1 MRTISI
7 KGTGSYIPEKVVPNS
22 YFESILETTDEWI
35 TTRTGIKE
43 RRNVLPGQAL
53 SDMVIPA
60 SNNAL
65 EMAGIS
71 ADQLDLIIV
80 GTVSGDMPTP
90 STACFVQQG
99 LGAKK
104 ATPFDISAACPGFI
118 YGLSIAEKFIQDGSH
133 EYALVIGGEVISNRL
148 DYEDRGTCL
157 LFGDGAG
164 AAVVGP
170 SDGETE
176 GELLSSHLHADG
188 SLWDLLYLPGCGS
201 RHPAS
206 HEMIDEKLHL
216 LKMKGG
222 EVFKFAVR
230 CLTEVSVEA
239 LEHNGITSDQIDWF
253 IPHQANLRIMEVVA
267 KRLEIPMEKIIL
279 TVQKY
284 GNTSAATIPTAL
296 DEAVRE
302 GKIKRGD
309 LVLTASFGA
318 GFTWGSNLFRF

>member
-1 MRTISI
+1 M
-7 KGTGSYIPEKVVPNS
+7 PEKVVSNA
-22 YFESILETTDEWI
+22 YYESIVETSDEWI

-53 SDMVIPA
+53 SDLVIPA

-71 ADQLDLIIV
+71 AEQLDLIIV

-99 LGAKK
+99 IGAKN
-104 ATPFDISAACPGFI
+104 AIPFDISAACPGFI
-118 YGLSIAEKFIQDGSH
+118 YAMSIAEKFIQDGSH
-133 EYALVIGGEVISNRL
+133 EYALIVGAEVISNRL
-148 DYEDRGTCL
+148 DYEDRGTCV

-170 SDGETE
+170 SDPDSESR
-176 GELLSSHLHADG
+176 LLSNHLYGDG
-188 SLWDLLYLPGCGS
+188 SLWELLYLPGGGS
-201 RHPAS
+201 RYPAS
-206 HEMIDEKLHL
+206 HEMVDAKLHL
-216 LKMKGG
+216 LKMKGS

-230 CLTEVSVEA
+230 CMTDVSIEA
-239 LEHNGITSDQIDWF
+239 LEHNGFTSDQVDWF
-253 IPHQANLRIMEVVA
+253 IPHQANLRIMEVVG
-267 KRLEIPMEKIIL
+267 KRLEIPMEKIIQ

-284 GNTSAATIPTAL
+284 GNTSAATIPVTL

-302 GKIKRGD
+302 GRIKRGD
-309 LVLTASFGA
+309 LVLATSFGA
-318 GFTWGSNLFRF
+318 GFTWCSSLFRF

>member
-1 MRTISI
+1 MRKISI
-7 KGTGSYIPEKVVPNS
+7 KGTGSYEPEKIVPNS
-22 YFESILETTDEWI
+22 YFESIVETSDEWI

-53 SDMVIPA
+53 SDLVIPA
-60 SNNAL
+60 SNKAL

-99 LGAKK
+99 IGAKR

-133 EYALVIGGEVISNRL
+133 EYALVVGGEVISNRL

-170 SDGETE
+170 SNGETD
-176 GELLSSHLHADG
+176 GELLSSHLHGDG

-206 HEMIDEKLHL
+206 HEIIDERLHL
-216 LKMKGG
+216 LKMKGSERDNQRPNRLVHSSSSQPAHHG
-222 EVFKFAVR
+222 SSGQTPRNPYGKNHPDRAEIR
-230 CLTEVSVEA
+230 Q
-239 LEHNGITSDQIDWF
+239 H
-253 IPHQANLRIMEVVA
+253 LRGHHSC
-267 KRLEIPMEKIIL
+267 RP
-279 TVQKY
+279 
-284 GNTSAATIPTAL
+284 G
-296 DEAVRE
+296 
-302 GKIKRGD
+302 
-309 LVLTASFGA
+309 
-318 GFTWGSNLFRF
+318 

>member
-1 MRTISI
+1 MRAISI
-7 KGTGSYIPEKVVPNS
+7 KGTGSYIPEIVVPNS
-22 YFESILETTDEWI
+22 YFEEILQTTDEWI

-53 SDMVIPA
+53 SDLAIPA
-60 SNNAL
+60 SKNAL

-99 LGAKK
+99 LEAKK
-104 ATPFDISAACPGFI
+104 ATPFDVSAACPGFI

-170 SDGETE
+170 SDGETD
-176 GELLSSHLHADG
+176 GELFSSHLHADG

-216 LKMKGG
+216 LKMKGS

-230 CLTEVSVEA
+230 CLTEVSIEA

-267 KRLEIPMEKIIL
+267 KRLEIPMEKIIQ

-284 GNTSAATIPTAL
+284 GNTSAGTIPTAL

-302 GKIKRGD
+302 GKIKRGN